1 MHPRFTDEETE
12 AKRRPTCRRQKPGE
26 VPVFSHHQ
34 EPSCPSRR
42 ASGGLEETE
51 LEGGGVDPHVTWSK
65 VEHAG
70 GQNMEVPVEPRGLIG
85 VLRNEIYLHTVRA
98 Q

>member
-1 MHPRFTDEETE
+1 M
-12 AKRRPTCRRQKPGE
+12 
-26 VPVFSHHQ
+26 
-34 EPSCPSRR
+34 
-42 ASGGLEETE
+42 EETE

>member
-1 MHPRFTDEETE
+1 MASAGGVWGRE
-12 AKRRPTCRRQKPGE
+12 KGLWL
-26 VPVFSHHQ
+26 
-34 EPSCPSRR
+34 CPSRR
-42 ASGGLEETE
+42 VSGGLEETE

-70 GQNMEVPVEPRGLIG
+70 GQNMVLVEPRGLIG